1 MEVGLFLFGLLLGV
15 LLGWRWLGDRP
26 AIASPAPELETLR
39 ERAAAAEAR
48 VREVEAARDATDARI
63 AAIERKGDMVAERAR
78 SLEEELARLQATLA
92 AAQARQ
98 AEVEVEVALRR
109 AREELNRKR
118 NGAAVPALAPEGV
131 PTDPPH
137 DDLTRIKGIGRK
149 MQERLNALGIRTLA
163 QLAALTPEEIARVDA
178 AIEFP
183 GRIERER
190 WVEQAKALLGG

>member
-98 AEVEVEVALRR
+98 AEVEAALRR

-131 PTDPPH
+131 PTDRRQA
-137 DDLTRIKGIGRK
+137 TISRASK
-149 MQERLNALGIRTLA
+149 AS
-163 QLAALTPEEIARVDA
+163 AARCRS
-178 AIEFP
+178 
-183 GRIERER
+183 G
-190 WVEQAKALLGG
+190 

>member
-26 AIASPAPELETLR
+26 AIASPAPELERLR

-63 AAIERKGDMVAERAR
+63 AAIERKGDMLAERAR

-98 AEVEVEVALRR
+98 AEFEAALRR

-131 PTDPPH
+131 PTDPAG

-149 MQERLNALGIRTLA
+149 IQERLNALGIRTLA

-183 GRIERER
+183 GRVERER
-190 WVEQAKALLGG
+190 WVEQAKALLRG

>member
-98 AEVEVEVALRR
+98 AEVEAALRR

-118 NGAAVPALAPEGV
+118 NGATVPALAPEGV
-131 PTDPPH
+131 PIIDPAG
-137 DDLTRIKGIGRK
+137 DDLTRIRGIGRK

-183 GRIERER
+183 GRVERER
-190 WVEQAKALLGG
+190 WVEQAKALLRG

>member
-1 MEVGLFLFGLLLGV
+1 MEVGLFLFGLLLGI

-98 AEVEVEVALRR
+98 AEVEAALRR
-109 AREELNRKR
+109 AREELNPKR

-131 PTDPPH
+131 PTDPTG

-149 MQERLNALGIRTLA
+149 MQERLNALGIRTLS

-183 GRIERER
+183 GRVARER
-190 WVEQAKALLGG
+190 WV